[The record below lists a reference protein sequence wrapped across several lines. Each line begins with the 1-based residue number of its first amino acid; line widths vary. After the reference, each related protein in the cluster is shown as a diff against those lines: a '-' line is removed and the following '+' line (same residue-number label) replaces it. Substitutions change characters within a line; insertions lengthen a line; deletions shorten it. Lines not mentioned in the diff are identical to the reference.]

1 MTGGFGAIAAG
12 AHIAPAPPA
21 VFGAIEKHAMAT
33 RIGAPPNAR
42 QLVVHEGVSG
52 GLDHRDHEAGERVAG
67 GHKGPRVEAGVLVE
81 PASTGAAAEHTV
93 DLHHG
98 IVADALVLLAFF
110 GEPAQRGADPS
121 GINQCRRGRG
131 RLQHGSSTNPCGPFI
146 VDGSMLMKP
155 YQKRLEVPQ
164 QVAPRQLRGGVGV
177 DEVKPESRASRHAT
191 LRTIAR
197 GGSSCVGEGD

>member
-1 MTGGFGAIAAG
+1 MTGGFRAIAAG
-12 AHIAPAPPA
+12 AHIAPATPT
-21 VFGAIEKHAMAT
+21 VFGAIEKHAMAP

-52 GLDHRDHEAGERVAG
+52 GLDHRNHEAGERVAG
-67 GHKGPRVEAGVLVE
+67 GDKCPRVEAGVLVE
-81 PASTGAAAEHTV
+81 PARTGAAAEHTI

-98 IVADALVLLAFF
+98 IVADALVQLAFF
-110 GEPAQRGADPS
+110 GEPAQRGANPS
-121 GINQCRRGRG
+121 GINQCRRGRS
-131 RLQHGSSTNPCGPFI
+131 RLQHGTATDPCGPFI

-177 DEVKPESRASRHAT
+177 DEVEPESRASRHAT
-191 LRTIAR
+191 WYAIAR
-197 GGSSCVGEGD
+197 GGSSCVEEGD